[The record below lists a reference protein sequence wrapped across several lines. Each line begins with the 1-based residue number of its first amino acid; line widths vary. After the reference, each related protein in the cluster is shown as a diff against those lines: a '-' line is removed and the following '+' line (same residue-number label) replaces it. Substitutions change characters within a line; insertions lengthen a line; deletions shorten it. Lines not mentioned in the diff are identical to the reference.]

1 MVSAVSSVI
10 LAAGQAV
17 AKVYFIGAIGWF
29 STRFPADR
37 PLLPV
42 AVVPIVARFSFHVLV
57 LSLVFSTTAKSVNVD
72 TIGRYWPL
80 IVGAFFVLAVSYG
93 SASLTATI
101 LLHGKKCL
109 RDQVDVG
116 ALNVAATFPNIVAL
130 PILIFPSLCEFEAVS
145 KGYASDRTL
154 EAAELIDRCIAESNT
169 VRALVG
175 FMAFAFS
182 QMRSRH
188 FLQPDDLL
196 LLL

>member
-1 MVSAVSSVI
+1 MASAVSSVI
-10 LAAGQAV
+10 IAASQAV

-101 LLHGKKCL
+101 LLRRRNNNKKRGL
-109 RDQVDVG
+109 REQQVDVG

-169 VRALVG
+169 VRFGLFIFTQV
-175 FMAFAFS
+175 
-182 QMRSRH
+182 QRSRH
-188 FLQPDDLL
+188 CSPTR
-196 LLL
+196 